1 MHLLAKPGC
10 NYLEQDDF
18 IPFLQVLAVAHPGRG
33 LDLAVWDGKIA
44 LAWVVQTGRMFLDC
58 PAETVLFHVA
68 ED

>member
-18 IPFLQVLAVAHPGRG
+18 IPFLQVLASAHPGRG

-44 LAWVVQTGRMFLDC
+44 LARVVQTGLLDGT
-58 PAETVLFHVA
+58 AEAVLLYVA
-68 ED
+68 KRLN